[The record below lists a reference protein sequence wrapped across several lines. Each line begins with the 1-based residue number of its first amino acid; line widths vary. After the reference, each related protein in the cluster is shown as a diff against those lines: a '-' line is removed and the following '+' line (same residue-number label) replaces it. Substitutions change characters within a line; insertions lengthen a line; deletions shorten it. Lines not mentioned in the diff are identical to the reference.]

1 MERQGLDQ
9 MKDEPRFS
17 GDYTERQTEA
27 ARRVL
32 VDVGQVLASFTDSIV
47 LVGGWVPDLLIPEPA
62 EHHVGSIDVDI
73 ALDAA
78 KLMDGRYA
86 ELLSLLLDTR
96 RYEPGEKEFQLFTM
110 VDLKDGE
117 DPVRVDVD
125 FLAPQGLD
133 LRVAKSRRKLK
144 DFRVLQAD
152 GCSEAFH
159 EPQII
164 TIDGQMVNGAKNSVE
179 LRVASLPD
187 FLLMKCFALNG
198 RDKPKDAYDICY
210 CLEHAPGGAEAIATA
225 WNQRSGE
232 TNVEEAVAI
241 LRQKFAAVDA
251 YGPMQ
256 VVEFHQSSDGA
267 EAEIEARRAF
277 ELVRKL
283 LGMLN

>member
-1 MERQGLDQ
+1 M
-9 MKDEPRFS
+9 DEPRFS

-96 RYEPGEKEFQLFTM
+96 RYEPGEKEFQLFTI

-133 LRVAKSRRKLK
+133 LRVPKTKRRLK
-144 DFRVLQAD
+144 KFRVLQAD
-152 GCSEAFH
+152 GCAEAFH
-159 EPQII
+159 KPQII
-164 TIDGQMVNGAKNSVE
+164 TIDGQMVSGAKNSVE

-210 CLEHAPGGAEAIATA
+210 CLEHAPGGAEAIAKA

-232 TNVEEAVAI
+232 SNVVKAVEI
-241 LRQKFAAVDA
+241 LRQKFASVDA
-251 YGPMQ
+251 YGPVQ
-256 VVEFHQSSDGA
+256 VVEFHQSNEGS
-267 EAEIEARRAF
+267 EAEIAARRAF
-277 ELVRKL
+277 ELVQKL
-283 LGMLN
+283 LGLLDS

>member
-1 MERQGLDQ
+1 M
-9 MKDEPRFS
+9 DEPRFS

-32 VDVGQVLASFTDSIV
+32 IDVGQVLASFKNSIV
-47 LVGGWVPDLLIPEPA
+47 LVGGWVPDLLITEPIR
-62 EHHVGSIDVDI
+62 HHVGSIDVDI

-96 RYEPGEKEFQLFTM
+96 RYEPGEKEFQLFTV

-117 DPVRVDVD
+117 GAVRVDVD
-125 FLAPQGLD
+125 FLAPQEMD
-133 LRVAKSRRKLK
+133 LRVPRASRRLK
-144 DFRVLQAD
+144 NFRVLQAD
-152 GCSEAFH
+152 GCAEAFH
-159 EPQII
+159 EPRVV
-164 TIDGQMVNGAKNSVE
+164 TIDGQMVSGARNRVE

-210 CLEHAPGGAEAIATA
+210 CLENAPGGAEIIAKA
-225 WNQRSGE
+225 WNERSGE
-232 TNVEEAVAI
+232 ENVVKAIEI
-241 LRQKFAAVDA
+241 LRQKFTSVDA

-256 VVEFHQSSDGA
+256 VVEFHQSNEG
-267 EAEIEARRAF
+267 
-277 ELVRKL
+277 
-283 LGMLN
+283 

>member
-1 MERQGLDQ
+1 M
-9 MKDEPRFS
+9 DEPRFS

-32 VDVGQVLASFTDSIV
+32 IDVGQVLASFTDAIV
-47 LVGGWVPDLLIPEPA
+47 LVGGWVPDLLIPEPV
-62 EHHVGSIDVDI
+62 ERHVGSIDIDI
-73 ALDAA
+73 ALDAT

-96 RYEPGEKEFQLFTM
+96 RYESGEKEFQLFTV
-110 VDLKDGE
+110 VDLNDGAASI
-117 DPVRVDVD
+117 RVDVD

-133 LRVAKSRRKLK
+133 LRVPKSRRQLK

-159 EPQII
+159 DPQII
-164 TIDGQMVNGAKNSVE
+164 TIDGQMVSGAKNRVE

-210 CLEHAPGGAEAIATA
+210 CLEHAPGGAEGIAQA
-225 WNQRSGE
+225 WRERSGE
-232 TNVEEAVAI
+232 SNIVKAVNI
-241 LRQKFAAVDA
+241 LRQKFISVDA
-251 YGPMQ
+251 YGPVQ
-256 VVEFHQSSDGA
+256 VVDFHQSSEGI
-267 EAEIEARRAF
+267 ESEIEARRAF
-277 ELVRKL
+277 ELVQKL
-283 LGMLN
+283 LGMLE